1 MSDDDDKT
9 RILPPMAKTDV
20 GTQLSGIYELD
31 ERIAC
36 GGMGEVYRGHNI
48 QTGDH
53 VAIKIVLPEFAR
65 DQTIL
70 SLFRKEASILNHLS
84 HDAVV
89 RYHVFT
95 IDPGIGRPYLAMEFV
110 DGESLFDM
118 MRRGPMAPDEV
129 RRLCH
134 RVASGLSFVH
144 KAGAVHRDLSPDN
157 IILPGGS
164 VERAKII
171 DFGIARSNNIGG
183 ETLIGGRFAGK
194 YNYVSPEQ
202 LGLYG
207 GEVSEKSDIYSL
219 GLVLAAVLRGKPLDM
234 NGSQFEI
241 VEKRRSVP
249 DLSGIDDEFLP
260 LLDAMLQPDPQQRPT
275 GAEIAR
281 TTRDETPADAEE
293 VTAPRSLLR
302 QRPGALPKAAQLDE
316 PHPWTDSEGVS
327 AASVPLSQDGRFVP
341 HVPPPRLPPRSAK
354 STTGAKPIEP
364 NKSRQIG
371 LIAAVSA
378 ALVATVAGGAYFGGL
393 LGSSPLP
400 AGADTPELSEALSTS
415 PPAMPTVAE
424 VEIDRPQA
432 QSAEATNGAAD
443 LPATNKAGGANSD
456 TTPLDNLVPGKTIAD
471 LNNPPIAEKSPEGR
485 PAAIADQNG
494 GTAKPADRSDG
505 SRPTAVAKVP
515 ATAEVEIDRPQEQSA
530 GATNGAS
537 DLPATNKAGA
547 ANGDTAP
554 LDNQVPGKTI
564 ADMDNPPVAK
574 TSPEGRPV
582 AIADQDGGAAKPA
595 DRPDGSRP
603 TAVATTVPAATGS
616 EQTST
621 APPDRPTAPPAA
633 PNQPPLQP
641 STDTQGETTVA
652 MNLPKPQVPAEAV
665 DQVATRVSW
674 LREYSGGDCFYATAT
689 LATDKAMEIE
699 GFGTAAEPFVQ
710 MMGAFQH
717 KFGIEPDVSVRLIE
731 PAQCEVTHFLNA
743 LGAAAPEK
751 PDLTLDRT
759 SVPDGSPISGTLQ
772 TLGGLRSS
780 LLLVDHK
787 GMVFNLDD
795 KVVVQSGKATFSV
808 PIGLGAAD
816 RARHKA
822 VPQIIIA
829 ITGASDIDAAV
840 LANPASASVVL
851 PGILAEIQKK
861 RRAFSATAKYF
872 QLGG

>member
-1 MSDDDDKT
+1 MSADDDKT

-118 MRRGPMAPDEV
+118 IRRGPMAPDEV

-207 GEVSEKSDIYSL
+207 GAVSEKSDIYSL

-316 PHPWTDSEGVS
+316 PHPWTDTDSKGVS

-341 HVPPPRLPPRSAK
+341 HAPPPRLPPRSARSAK
-354 STTGAKPIEP
+354 STTGFKPIEP
-364 NKSRQIG
+364 NKSRRIG

-393 LGSSPLP
+393 LGSSPPP
-400 AGADTPELSEALSTS
+400 AGADTPELSEAFSTP

-456 TTPLDNLVPGKTIAD
+456 AAPLDNLVPGKTIAD
-471 LNNPPIAEKSPEGR
+471 LNNPPAAKKLPEEQ
-485 PAAIADQNG
+485 PAAIADQNSG
-494 GTAKPADRSDG
+494 PAKPVGRSDG
-505 SRPTAVAKVP
+505 SKPTPVTTEASDSPEPAETLAKP
-515 ATAEVEIDRPQEQSA
+515 APTMPALAKAEPDEPPPQSA
-530 GATNGAS
+530 GVGATDGVA
-537 DLPATNKAGA
+537 DLPAANKATV
-547 ANGDTAP
+547 ANSHTAP
-554 LDNQVPGKTI
+554 VNKPVSGK
-564 ADMDNPPVAK
+564 AVAGLNNPPAAEK
-574 TSPEGRPV
+574 LPEERPA
-582 AIADQDGGAAKPA
+582 AIA
-595 DRPDGSRP
+595 
-603 TAVATTVPAATGS
+603 VPAGS
-616 EQTST
+616 QQTST
-621 APPDRPTAPPAA
+621 APLDRPPAA
-633 PNQPPLQP
+633 VTGADPIPIQP
-641 STDTQGETTVA
+641 SADTQGETTVA

>member
-1 MSDDDDKT
+1 MSADDNKT

-31 ERIAC
+31 ERIAS

-118 MRRGPMAPDEV
+118 IRHGPMAPDEV

-249 DLSGIDDEFLP
+249 DLSGIDDDFLP
-260 LLDAMLQPDPQQRPT
+260 ILDAMLQPDPQHRPT

-281 TTRDETPADAEE
+281 MSRDETPADAEE

-302 QRPGALPKAAQLDE
+302 QRQGALPKAAQLDA
-316 PHPWTDSEGVS
+316 PHPWKDGTANEGGK
-327 AASVPLSQDGRFVP
+327 AASVPPSQTQDGRFVP
-341 HVPPPRLPPRSAK
+341 HVPPPRLPQRSAK
-354 STTGAKPIEP
+354 PTTGARPAEP
-364 NKSRQIG
+364 NKPRRIG
-371 LIAAVSA
+371 MIAVASA
-378 ALVATVAGGAYFGGL
+378 ALVALAAGSAYFGGL
-393 LGSSPLP
+393 FGSPP
-400 AGADTPELSEALSTS
+400 APEGADTPELSENLSRP
-415 PPAMPTVAE
+415 PPAVPGAAKA
-424 VEIDRPQA
+424 EIDQPQPQGA
-432 QSAEATNGAAD
+432 GFGTTNGAAG
-443 LPATNKAGGANSD
+443 LPATTKMGAANSNA
-456 TTPLDNLVPGKTIAD
+456 TPVDSPVSGKTVAAS
-471 LNNPPIAEKSPEGR
+471 NNPPVASKMPEGQ
-485 PAAIADQNG
+485 PVAIADQNG
-494 GTAKPADRSDG
+494 G
-505 SRPTAVAKVP
+505 
-515 ATAEVEIDRPQEQSA
+515 A
-530 GATNGAS
+530 G
-537 DLPATNKAGA
+537 
-547 ANGDTAP
+547 
-554 LDNQVPGKTI
+554 
-564 ADMDNPPVAK
+564 
-574 TSPEGRPV
+574 
-582 AIADQDGGAAKPA
+582 KPA
-595 DRPDGSRP
+595 DRPDGSKP
-603 TAVATTVPAATGS
+603 TAVAIAVPAAAGS
-616 EQTST
+616 QQTST
-621 APPDRPTAPPAA
+621 APLEKPPAA
-633 PNQPPLQP
+633 PTGPNQSQP
-641 STDTQGETTVA
+641 STDKQGETSVA

-674 LREYSGGDCFYATAT
+674 LRAYQGGDCFYATAT

-710 MMGAFQH
+710 MMGAFQN

-751 PDLTLDRT
+751 PDLTLDQT
-759 SVPDGSPISGTLQ
+759 SVPNGSPISGTLQ

-795 KVVVQSGKATFSV
+795 KVVVQAGKATFSV

-816 RARHKA
+816 KASGKA

-829 ITGASDIDAAV
+829 ITGASDIEAATF
-840 LANPASASVVL
+840 ANPTSASVVL
-851 PGILAEIQKK
+851 PSILAEIQKK
-861 RRAFSATAKYF
+861 RLAFSATAKYF